1 MMLRVAMKMIKI
13 LLKFLSVFLIAFTSE
28 ASYVGITGGYYS
40 LSATTTSGSTSLS
53 NLGAYRLSISH
64 EIHRK
69 VSLNVGYNILFES
82 IITGDS
88 SFGFDLGANYFHW
101 GSGNVGNSKIGN
113 IDIKI
118 FQDWSPYVGFNFN
131 QRQYQSIR
139 SSYSGIGLTVGSL
152 KNLLGKM
159 NLIIE
164 ARYVSLSGATSSTAT
179 ELSLQ
184 SGISYSY

>member
-1 MMLRVAMKMIKI
+1 M
-13 LLKFLSVFLIAFTSE
+13 
-28 ASYVGITGGYYS
+28 
-40 LSATTTSGSTSLS
+40 
-53 NLGAYRLSISH
+53 
-64 EIHRK
+64 
-69 VSLNVGYNILFES
+69 NVGYNILFES

-101 GSGNVGNSKIGN
+101 GSGNIGNSKIGN

-139 SSYSGIGLTVGSL
+139 SSYSGFGLTVGSL

-184 SGISYSY
+184 SGVSYSY